1 MNRVFIA
8 QNIRR
13 TGINDV
19 INKDVN
25 NSYEDKEPS
34 SMMRKLSQTMCMLC
48 DEFNEI
54 IRPS

>member
-13 TGINDV
+13 IGINDV

-25 NSYEDKEPS
+25 NSCEDKEPS
-34 SMMRKLSQTMCMLC
+34 
-48 DEFNEI
+48 
-54 IRPS
+54 